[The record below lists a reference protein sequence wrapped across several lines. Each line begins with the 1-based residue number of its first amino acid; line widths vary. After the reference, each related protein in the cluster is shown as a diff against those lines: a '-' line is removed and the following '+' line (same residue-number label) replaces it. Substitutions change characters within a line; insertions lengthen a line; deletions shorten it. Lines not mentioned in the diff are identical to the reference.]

1 MLGYVECENYTF
13 NICMQFKGKNIYKY
27 IHSLRA
33 NKIFSFLWLLKGNR
47 LKFEYFKDL
56 LENNEK
62 NLMFF
67 NKFIEYKID

>member
-33 NKIFSFLWLLKGNR
+33 NR